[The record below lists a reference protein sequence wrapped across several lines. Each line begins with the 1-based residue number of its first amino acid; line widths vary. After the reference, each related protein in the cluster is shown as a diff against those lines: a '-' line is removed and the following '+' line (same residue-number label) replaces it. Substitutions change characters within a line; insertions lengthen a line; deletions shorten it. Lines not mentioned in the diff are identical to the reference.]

1 MDTLQIEQT
10 VTKNY
15 VHGAFNE
22 TNIEAFKTVFHPD
35 FAILNPQ
42 PDGKLFAF
50 TRSMWLDVLEK
61 RKLDKSFDYSSVAF
75 KPQFKNIDVVNDN
88 ASVMLE
94 LYLGE
99 KLVYTDFLL
108 LTKMNGEWKIV
119 SKIFHQH

>member
-1 MDTLQIEQT
+1 MDTLQIKET
-10 VTKNY
+10 ITKNY

-22 TNIEAFKTVFHPD
+22 TNIEAFKTIFHPE

-42 PDGKLFAF
+42 PDGKLFVF

-61 RKLDKSFDYSSVAF
+61 RKLDKSFDYSSIAF
-75 KPQFKNIDVVNDN
+75 KPLFRNIDVVNDK
-88 ASVMLE
+88 ASVTLE

-108 LTKMNGEWKIV
+108 LAKMDGEWKIV
-119 SKIFHQH
+119 SKIFYQH